1 MHRLHDAEI
10 VGLQH
15 EDDRLVVMLCS
26 EAGRRCVMAF
36 TQVLDWSFSP
46 FEPQNVIL
54 DFYAYDQATLSE
66 HILAFFG
73 VDESSGKRVYRGE
86 VYLYCYA
93 ASVDMEGFVL
103 AKELTI
109 DGEPY
114 PPTAVY

>member
-1 MHRLHDAEI
+1 MYRLHDAEI

-15 EDDRLVVMLCS
+15 EDDRLVVTLCS

-54 DFYAYDQATLSE
+54 DFYAYNQATLSE

-73 VDESSGKRVYRGE
+73 LMNPLENGSTGARCTCIATRPQSTWKA
-86 VYLYCYA
+86 LCWP
-93 ASVDMEGFVL
+93 
-103 AKELTI
+103 KN
-109 DGEPY
+109 
-114 PPTAVY
+114 